1 MYTFPV
7 SFIVFIIKYTIQ
19 RFHGNSYI
27 SHIKNKSGSCNF
39 TAGRW
44 SDCIIFYFENSAPL
58 AWSWVRRGLIWL
70 ECDLCNTAAGPP
82 TAFCEEAHEDAS
94 PENIQI
100 MVHLFV

>member
-1 MYTFPV
+1 MVILTYR
-7 SFIVFIIKYTIQ
+7 ILKIKVAI
-19 RFHGNSYI
+19 
-27 SHIKNKSGSCNF
+27 CNF
-39 TAGRW
+39 TAGHW

-58 AWSWVRRGLIWL
+58 AWSWVRRGLIWF